1 MWSHSAPR
9 ADQEPNG
16 KAEPLVRLCFSCD
29 IRYSARNAFGGLP
42 AASRALFFSNTMNRD
57 YPLDRVRNF
66 GIIAHIDAGKTTT
79 SERVLFYTGAQHKI
93 GEVHEGET
101 TTDWMEQE
109 RERGITITAAAITC
123 FWNKTTEDKNDA
135 SKKHRF
141 NIIDTPGHI
150 DFTAEVKRSMRV
162 LDGAI
167 VVFDGVAGVE
177 PQSETNWRY
186 ADEAKVP
193 RVCFIN
199 KLDRTGAS
207 FEDSY
212 KSILDRL
219 STKAIRMQIPIGLE
233 SNFEGVVDLL
243 TMKAFRFE
251 GNMGEIVIEG
261 EIPADLLEE
270 AKTRRAELIER
281 IVEQDDAAMSAY
293 LEGKEPSIDELKKIL
308 RKAVIANEVFPVYT
322 GSALKNKG
330 VQLVLDAVVDY
341 LPSPLELP
349 PATGINPKTGEAVVR
364 HASDDEPFCALAF
377 KLQSDPFVGALTFFR
392 VYSGTIS
399 AGSYVYNSTTGS
411 KERVGR
417 IVRLQADKREE
428 VEKVF
433 AGEIAAA
440 VGLKDTKTSHTLCD
454 EANPIV
460 LEQIKFPEPVVS
472 LRVEPKTKAD
482 QEKMSIA
489 LRKLS
494 DEDPTF
500 RVSSDE
506 ETGET
511 IISGM
516 GELHLEILV
525 DRMKREF
532 NVVADTGKPQV
543 AYRET
548 IQGSSEA
555 EGKYIKQ
562 TGGRGQ
568 YGHVRI
574 RMKKLEPID
583 PEAKIPKNVTREDH
597 FEFINNIKG
606 GVVPQEYIPAVE
618 KGIREAMDRGF
629 LAGFQMVDISV
640 ELYDGSYHDVDS
652 SEIAFKIAAS
662 MAFQEAAG
670 KAKAVLLEPIMK
682 VEVNVPEQ
690 FMGDI
695 TGSLSGKRGQIEG
708 MEDRGNNKVI
718 KAKVPLSE
726 MFGYTTTLRSMTEGR
741 GSMTMEFDHYD
752 VVPKNVADEIIAS
765 RK

>member
-1 MWSHSAPR
+1 
-9 ADQEPNG
+9 
-16 KAEPLVRLCFSCD
+16 
-29 IRYSARNAFGGLP
+29 
-42 AASRALFFSNTMNRD
+42 MNRD
-57 YPLDRVRNF
+57 YPLEKVRNF
-66 GIIAHIDAGKTTT
+66 GIVAHVDAGKTTT
-79 SERVLFYTGAQHKI
+79 SERVLYYTGAQHKI

-123 FWNKTTEDKNDA
+123 FWSKTNEPDKKDA
-135 SKKHRF
+135 SKKYRF

-199 KLDRTGAS
+199 KLDRLGAS

-212 KSILDRL
+212 ASILDRL
-219 STKAIRMQIPIGLE
+219 SKRAVRMQIPMGAE
-233 SNFEGVVDLL
+233 SAFEGVVDLL
-243 TMKAFRFE
+243 TMKAFTFS
-251 GNMGEIVIEG
+251 GKMGDEVHEG
-261 EIPADLLEE
+261 EIPAEYLED
-270 AKTRRAELIER
+270 AKKYRAELVER
-281 IVEQDDAAMSAY
+281 IVEHDEAQMNAY
-293 LEGKEPSIDELKKIL
+293 LEGNEPSVEELKKTL
-308 RKAVIANEVFPVYT
+308 RKAVIANEIFPVYT

-341 LPSPLELP
+341 LPSPLDLP
-349 PATGINPKTGEAVVR
+349 PVKGINPKTGEELVR
-364 HASDDEPFCALAF
+364 NASDEEPFTALAF
-377 KLQSDPFVGALTFFR
+377 KLQTDPFVGALTFFR
-392 VYSGTIS
+392 VYSGSVS
-399 AGSYVYNSTTGS
+399 AGSYVYNANTGT

-433 AGEIAAA
+433 AGEIAAM

-454 EANPIV
+454 EANPII

-472 LRVEPKTKAD
+472 LRIEPATKAD
-482 QEKMSIA
+482 QEKMGIA
-489 LRKLS
+489 LRKLA

-500 RVSSDE
+500 KVSGDE

-532 NVVADTGKPQV
+532 NVTANVGKPQV

-548 IQGSSEA
+548 VLGSADA

-562 TGGRGQ
+562 TGGKGQ

-574 RMKKLEPID
+574 KLKHLEPL
-583 PEAKIPKNVTREDH
+583 EEGAKIPKNTTREDH

-606 GVVPQEYIPAVE
+606 GVIPGEFIPAVE
-618 KGIREAMDRGF
+618 KGIRESLTRGI
-629 LAGFQMVDISV
+629 LAGYPIVDVSV
-640 ELYDGSYHDVDS
+640 DLYDGSYHDVDS

-662 MAFQEAAG
+662 MAFQDAA
-670 KAKAVLLEPIMK
+670 KQAKPVILEPIMN
-682 VEVNVPEQ
+682 VEVVVPEQ

-695 TGSLSGKRGQIEG
+695 TGSLSGKRGAIEG
-708 MEDRGNNKVI
+708 MEERGMNKVVH
-718 KAKVPLSE
+718 AKVPLSE

-741 GSMTMEFDHYD
+741 GSMTMEFNNYE
-752 VVPKNVADEIIAS
+752 VVPTNVANDIIAA